1 MAITEAEPSLTAQ
14 IYVDGAPLEEYE
26 NDENVDTPTSTTN
39 YVEATVR
46 AAFEI
51 EWAFTPQFRARHDIK
66 LQITLDGHRGQSHF
80 LSKEQFTNGKIGR
93 LGGIVVM
100 TQNQCLVRKYIFA
113 DIDIGMNLFLLAWY
127 ELNKVS

>member
-1 MAITEAEPSLTAQ
+1 MAITEAEPNLTAQ
-14 IYVDGAPLEEYE
+14 VYVDGAPLEEYE
-26 NDENVDTPTSTTN
+26 NDENVDTPNSTTN
-39 YVEATVR
+39 YVEATVG

-51 EWAFTPQFRARHDIK
+51 EWAFTPHFRARHDVK

-80 LSKEQFTNGKIGR
+80 LSKEHFTNGNIGR
-93 LGGIVVM
+93 LDGIVIM
-100 TQNQCLVRKYIFA
+100 KQDQCLVRKYTFA